1 MERSRLLTRLWE
13 FQNNDG
19 YISDKAV
26 LELSQKLR
34 VSKTEI
40 EGVISFYHFFHRQ
53 PTGKYIIYLNNSILS
68 EFKGFKKIKAA
79 FEFETGCTFGKYG
92 QSNMFSLFETSCIG
106 LSDQECAALINFH
119 PVTNLTASKVKS
131 IVNKLKLGVNP
142 QILSDNVTSK
152 IQYLPEPNKTVF
164 FKKYTLGNALKNLKS
179 MSVETVLSEIKKV
192 ELAGKGGAFFPT
204 ALKWEISK
212 NASNT
217 EKVVICNADEGE
229 PGTFKDKALI
239 ENLPSLIIEGM
250 IIAAFVTG
258 AKKGF
263 IYLRAEYKY
272 LQSKL
277 ENALV
282 DFYQQKLLGSN
293 CCDIPNFNFDIQI
306 QLGAGAYVCGA
317 ETALIES
324 LEGKRGE
331 PRLRVKYPTEDGYL
345 GSSTIVNNVETF
357 AKAARIIEFGSDYI
371 TQIGT
376 EKSKGTKIIC
386 LSGDVAKP
394 GIYEVEWGTSVKE
407 LLKLSQAT
415 APYYIQSSGPSGDC
429 LNESDFD
436 RKICKED
443 LLCGGSLMVF
453 NRNKNLLQIF
463 KNYTKFF
470 MAESCGSCTPC
481 RAGNQIINAKI
492 KKLRQGICTAQ
503 DLKEITEWGA
513 IMQKGSR
520 CGLGQYA
527 TNALIQAI
535 TKFDHYFES
544 IVNDYAEKSH
554 VEFDMTKAV
563 FDYDYL
569 IKRTQDEFKNES
581 L

>member
-1 MERSRLLTRLWE
+1 MERSRLLTHLWE
-13 FQNNDG
+13 FQNREG
-19 YISDKAV
+19 FISDKAII
-26 LELSQKLR
+26 EISQELR

-40 EGVISFYHFFHRQ
+40 EGVISFYHFFHRK

-68 EFKGFKKIKAA
+68 EFKGFNKVKSS

-92 QSNMFSLFETSCIG
+92 QSSLFSLFETSCIG

-119 PVTNLTASKVKS
+119 PVTNLTPKKVRS
-131 IVNKLKLGVNP
+131 IVKQLKLGVDP
-142 QILSDNVTSK
+142 QIIADNVSST
-152 IQYLPEPNKTVF
+152 IQYVPEPSKTVF
-164 FKKYTLGNALKNLKS
+164 FKEYTLGNALKKLKENS
-179 MSVETVLSEIKKV
+179 SESILSEIKKV

-204 ALKWEISK
+204 ALKWEISQK
-212 NASNT
+212 ATNT

-239 ENLPSLIIEGM
+239 ENMPGLIIEGM
-250 IIAAFVTG
+250 IIAAYVTG
-258 AKKGF
+258 ATNGF
-263 IYLRAEYKY
+263 IYLRAEYNY
-272 LQSKL
+272 LKAKL

-282 DFYQQKLLGSN
+282 DFYYQKLLGKN
-293 CCDIPNFNFDIQI
+293 CCGIPNFNFDIEI

-331 PRLRVKYPTEDGYL
+331 PRLRVKYPTEDGYM

-357 AKAARIIEFGSDYI
+357 AKAARIIELGSDYI
-371 TQIGT
+371 SKIGT
-376 EKSKGTKIIC
+376 EASKGTKIIC
-386 LSGDVAKP
+386 VSGDVAKP
-394 GIYEVEWGTSVKE
+394 GVYEVEWGTS
-407 LLKLSQAT
+407 LRRILNLSQAT

-429 LNESDFD
+429 LNETDFN

-453 NRNKNLLQIF
+453 NRNKNLLQIL

-481 RAGNQIINAKI
+481 RAGNQIIYAKI
-492 KKLRQGICTAQ
+492 KKLKQGICTPE
-503 DLKEITEWGA
+503 DLKEIKEWGA

-527 TNALIQAI
+527 TNTFVQALS
-535 TKFDHYFES
+535 KFDYYFES
-544 IVNDYAEKSH
+544 IVNKYSENKN
-554 VEFDMTKAV
+554 VEFDMKKAV

-569 IKRTQDEFKNES
+569 IKSTQEDVKN
-581 L
+581 

>member
-13 FQNNDG
+13 FQNKDG
-19 YISDKAV
+19 YISDASV

-34 VSKTEI
+34 VSKNEI

-92 QSNMFSLFETSCIG
+92 QSELFSLFETSCIG
-106 LSDQECAALINFH
+106 LSDQECAALINFQ
-119 PVTNLTASKVKS
+119 PVTHLTLKKVTT
-131 IVNKLKLGVNP
+131 IVNQLKNGV
-142 QILSDNVTSK
+142 DVTSIANNVNSI
-152 IQYLPEPNKTVF
+152 IQYKPSQNKTVF
-164 FKKYTLGNALKNLKS
+164 FKEYKLGNALKHLKNNTAAS
-179 MSVETVLSEIKKV
+179 ILATLKKV

-212 NASNT
+212 NAPNAN
-217 EKVVICNADEGE
+217 KVVICNADEGE
-229 PGTFKDKALI
+229 PGTFKDKSVI
-239 ENLPSLIIEGM
+239 ENVPGLILEGM

-258 AKKGF
+258 ATKGF
-263 IYLRAEYKY
+263 IYLRAEYTY
-272 LQSKL
+272 LKSKL
-277 ENALV
+277 ENTII
-282 DFYQQKLLGSN
+282 DFYQHKLLGKN
-293 CCDIPNFNFDIQI
+293 CCGIADFNFDIEI

-357 AKAARIIEFGSDYI
+357 AKAARIIELGADYI
-371 TQIGT
+371 LKIGT
-376 EKSKGTKIIC
+376 EKSRGTKIIC
-386 LSGDVAKP
+386 IAGDVAKP
-394 GIYEVEWGTSVKE
+394 GIYEVEWGTSLRE
-407 LLKLSQAT
+407 LLQLSQAT
-415 APYYIQSSGPSGDC
+415 APYYVQSSGPSGDC

-453 NRNKNLLQIF
+453 NRNSNLLQIL

-470 MAESCGSCTPC
+470 LSESCGSCTPC
-481 RAGNQIINAKI
+481 RAGNQLILAKI
-492 KKLRQGICTAQ
+492 KKLKQGICTSQ
-503 DLKEITEWGA
+503 DLREIEEWGA

-520 CGLGQYA
+520 CGLGQYS
-527 TNALIQAI
+527 TNTLIQSLSKFENFYDGI
-535 TKFDHYFES
+535 VTKCSE
-544 IVNDYAEKSH
+544 NCT
-554 VEFDMTKAV
+554 VEFDMKKAV
-563 FDYDYL
+563 YDYNLL
-569 IKRTQDEFKNES
+569 IKNTQN
-581 L
+581 